1 MARNLQPYPQLLLM
15 QPATLQLR
23 VFQLLGLFLIGL
35 LIYIGQDIIV
45 PLGFS
50 FVIAISLLPVY
61 RLFKRL
67 RLPDVVAIILSILCG
82 VIVIGAIIFILSLEF
97 SSMLENKDVLK
108 ANVDKHIEE
117 IGLWIQDKTGMNLK
131 AQQAFF
137 KKQMDGAGTNAGG
150 LLASTATTIGG
161 YLVWFGL
168 VPIYVFLILF
178 YKNLLVRFIF
188 LASKT
193 EQHDLVEES
202 IRDGESTVKNYLLGL
217 LIEMLILAVLVT
229 IVLTLFGIHYA
240 ILIGAIFAVL
250 NMIPYLGALIA
261 NILAILI
268 TLSTSADISDAIW
281 VVVILAV
288 IQFVDNNFIM
298 PNLVG
303 SKVRINALVTVMAVI
318 IGQSLAGVGGMF
330 LSIPAVAVLKVIFD
344 KTQSMK
350 HWAVLFGDDNPKLN
364 ALQYPVMRLRKRIFR
379 ED

>member
-1 MARNLQPYPQLLLM
+1 M
-15 QPATLQLR
+15 QPVVLQQRVLQLI
-23 VFQLLGLFLIGL
+23 GLFLLGL
-35 LIYIGQDIIV
+35 LIYIGQDIII

-61 RLFKRL
+61 RLFKRF
-67 RLPDVVAIILSILCG
+67 RFPDVLAIVFSILCG
-82 VIVIGAIIFILSLEF
+82 VIVIGAIVFILSLEF
-97 SSMLENKDVLK
+97 SHLLENKEVLK
-108 ANVDKHIEE
+108 GNVDKHIEE

-137 KKQMDGAGTNAGG
+137 KKQMDGADDNAGG
-150 LLASTATTIGG
+150 LLATTASTLGG

-193 EQHDLVEES
+193 EQHDIVEES
-202 IRDGESTVKNYLLGL
+202 IRDGESTVKNYLMGL

-229 IVLTLFGIHYA
+229 IVLTLFGIQYA

-268 TLSTSADISDAIW
+268 TLSTSPDISDALW

-288 IQFVDNNFIM
+288 VQFVDNNFIM

-303 SKVRINALVTVMAVI
+303 SKVRINALVTVIAVI
-318 IGQSLAGVGGMF
+318 IGQALAGVGGMF

-344 KTQSMK
+344 KTHSMK

-364 ALQYPVMRLRKRIFR
+364 PLQYPVMRLRKRIFR
-379 ED
+379 EE

>member
-1 MARNLQPYPQLLLM
+1 MARNLQFSHQLLLM
-15 QPATLQLR
+15 QPATVQNR
-23 VFQLLGLFLIGL
+23 VIQLLGLFLIGL
-35 LIYIGQDIIV
+35 LIYFGRDIII

-61 RLFKRL
+61 RLFKRF
-67 RLPDVVAIILSILCG
+67 RLPDVLAIVLSILCG
-82 VIVIGAIIFILSLEF
+82 VIVIGAIVFILSLEF
-97 SSMLENKDVLK
+97 GSMLENKDALK
-108 ANVDKHIEE
+108 ANIDKHIEE

-137 KKQMDGAGTNAGG
+137 KKQMDGAGNNAGG
-150 LLASTATTIGG
+150 LLASTATTIGS

-168 VPIYVFLILF
+168 VPIYVFLILY

-202 IRDGESTVKNYLLGL
+202 IRDGESTIKNYLLGL

-229 IVLTLFGIHYA
+229 IVLTLFGIKYA

-268 TLSTSADISDAIW
+268 TLSTSADIGD
-281 VVVILAV
+281 
-288 IQFVDNNFIM
+288 
-298 PNLVG
+298 PG
-303 SKVRINALVTVMAVI
+303 GHPVRR
-318 IGQSLAGVGGMF
+318 Q
-330 LSIPAVAVLKVIFD
+330 
-344 KTQSMK
+344 
-350 HWAVLFGDDNPKLN
+350 
-364 ALQYPVMRLRKRIFR
+364 
-379 ED
+379 